1 MRHEPRLAPSR
12 STGTGSSAAL
22 GLPRSPAPGQRTGPP
37 PATPTKRPLARGYLA
52 GCPSPRCGCA
62 LPPHRGGLPVWV
74 PGPGSSQSR
83 SPPLPFPNPGLHQKL
98 PHSLW
103 SDRATTPVRLR
114 DRPGEAGPIVAGNC
128 PGWPRLGI
136 GPGPMRD
143 QFGLLRLKA
152 WSSFFASSS
161 ASNSSKVCRYPEA
174 SAIGSV
180 RCNLERTC
188 STSAMTRTSW
198 RRAL

>member
-1 MRHEPRLAPSR
+1 MSLTSLRVRAAAAPWR
-12 STGTGSSAAL
+12 PAGL
-22 GLPRSPAPGQRTGPP
+22 GPRSGVLPE
-37 PATPTKRPLARGYLA
+37 PL
-52 GCPSPRCGCA
+52 
-62 LPPHRGGLPVWV
+62 
-74 PGPGSSQSR
+74 
-83 SPPLPFPNPGLHQKL
+83 PLPFPNPGLHQRL
-98 PHSLW
+98 PHSLR
-103 SDRATTPVRLR
+103 SDRAATPVRLR

-128 PGWPRLGI
+128 PGWPRLVI